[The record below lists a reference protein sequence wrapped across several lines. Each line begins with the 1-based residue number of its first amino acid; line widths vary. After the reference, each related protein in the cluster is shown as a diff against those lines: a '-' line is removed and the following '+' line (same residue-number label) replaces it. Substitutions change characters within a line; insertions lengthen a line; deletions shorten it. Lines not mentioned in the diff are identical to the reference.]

1 LAEGRSTNNQ
11 ENMVTLAKVPNN
23 CTHGQIKARHLGEGE
38 AVRKPELEWTNVWPV
53 AIRTLGENPLV
64 EDHRISLDQDGLFVT
79 HVTGNF
85 GVPALKRKMC
95 PRVVI
100 EG

>member
-1 LAEGRSTNNQ
+1 MVANLAG
-11 ENMVTLAKVPNN
+11 VGKLLAVLERGVGWKS
-23 CTHGQIKARHLGEGE
+23 R
-38 AVRKPELEWTNVWPV
+38 LEWPNVWPV
-53 AIRTLGENPLV
+53 AIRAFGKNFLV
-64 EDHRISLDQDGLFVT
+64 EDHRISADQDRLFVT

-85 GVPALKRKMC
+85 GMAPLKRKVC